1 MRVLEARATQS
12 IVLDSKIMASKSEIS
27 SLEEIL
33 EKHLPETELAEAK
46 RILYG
51 RQLE

>member
-1 MRVLEARATQS
+1 MEARASNYS
-12 IVLDSKIMASKSEIS
+12 ILVDSKIMASKSEIS

-51 RQLE
+51 RQLK

>member
-1 MRVLEARATQS
+1 
-12 IVLDSKIMASKSEIS
+12 MASKSEIH

-33 EKHLPETELAEAK
+33 EKHLPEPELAEAQ